1 MVSRLTG
8 PTGQQT
14 RATGV
19 IDPVANL
26 PRKGEGSRLA
36 LFPER
41 TTGIPALNLL
51 VDGFP
56 DSFYKVSARVS
67 KIPLEHGATISDH
80 AVPYP
85 LELKVMGWVSQQD
98 SAAFYAIK
106 SIVERAAP
114 FAVSTR
120 WAYHEEMVATKFEPL
135 ERGLRGMRFTLDMQE
150 IQRVGLAATTVN
162 QGNTSG
168 EAAQRTD
175 LVTLGQIRTTALRE
189 AYQRTLMLA
198 TAIIKNVPP
207 EDLRVGGLNVNVVSG
222 TSLLVGLTWEPLPLI
237 DAFEARWR
245 ILGHP
250 DVPAPIRYEQ
260 EWTPLQHWSDG
271 QLLRATISGLP
282 IASVYRF
289 QVRAAGIDESTA
301 SVTVRV

>member
-1 MVSRLTG
+1 M
-8 PTGQQT
+8 
-14 RATGV
+14 
-19 IDPVANL
+19 
-26 PRKGEGSRLA
+26 
-36 LFPER
+36 
-41 TTGIPALNLL
+41 
-51 VDGFP
+51 
-56 DSFYKVSARVS
+56 
-67 KIPLEHGATISDH
+67 
-80 AVPYP
+80 
-85 LELKVMGWVSQQD
+85 
-98 SAAFYAIK
+98 
-106 SIVERAAP
+106 
-114 FAVSTR
+114 STR

-175 LVTLGQIRTTALRE
+175 LVTLGQIRTTTLRE

-207 EDLRVGGLNVNVVSG
+207 EDLRVGGLNVNTVSG